1 MIDNRDLLNIVARE
15 LQEMQDKATIKL
27 LTYKKDRSIIIEK
40 DRAGFNIIEDGYRKV
55 VWTDLNEHEV
65 IKRLK
70 KLQKIEFP
78 RSNKL
83 YLERKKQV
91 E

>member
-1 MIDNRDLLNIVARE
+1 MIDNRNLLNIVARE

-27 LTYKKDRSIIIEK
+27 LTYKKDR
-40 DRAGFNIIEDGYRKV
+40 AGFSIIEDSYRKV